1 MKLSVVCRRLR
12 LNGMAL
18 NQARKR
24 FGVEDEE
31 EWALHSALQ
40 NTIGQSV
47 DLRHVVIHKGGGPLA
62 TNPNFSPTFSPSTSL
77 IYHHNNILR
86 LIFL

>member
-62 TNPNFSPTFSPSTSL
+62 TNLKFQSYLFTVHFTD
-77 IYHHNNILR
+77 LR
-86 LIFL
+86 S